1 MALIVSPSSSRAIAA
16 IDSIDMRSHAS
27 TTVCR
32 IISWRRFSG
41 SSSDCNFEE
50 LDMVNERNSSP
61 LSVVHAR
68 QRPQLSGL
76 LFRRSITQKI
86 SAADLGSGEILQE
99 IRPAQRRM
107 KLDVKMKVAIIAAIR
122 RRLMQRHHVRKRH
135 LP

>member
-1 MALIVSPSSSRAIAA
+1 
-16 IDSIDMRSHAS
+16 MRSHAS

-41 SSSDCNFEE
+41 STSDCNFEE

-61 LSVVHAR
+61 LSVVHAG

-76 LFRRSITQKI
+76 LCRRITTQKI
-86 SAADLGSGEILQE
+86 SAADLGSGEILEE

-107 KLDVKMKVAIIAAIR
+107 NLDVKMKVAIIAAIG
-122 RRLMQRHHVRKRH
+122 RRLMQRQNVRKGH
-135 LP
+135 PP